1 MTLESPIYMIAGL
14 HALYVLPHPFN
25 CARPLMAQHNGRM
38 GHAGSGITFKR
49 FFYRFSLALPLEEV
63 EADSTI
69 EQDILRMLA
78 EVAERERMNEEDDS
92 RSNFERQS
100 SEAEERPYRADLML
114 LRD

>member
-1 MTLESPIYMIAGL
+1 MIAGL
-14 HALYVLPHPFN
+14 QPLYVLPHPFN
-25 CARPLMAQHNGRM
+25 HARPLMAQHNGRM

-63 EADSTI
+63 EADIRTI
-69 EQDILRMLA
+69 EQDILHMLA